1 MAYSKTVWVNDNAPA
16 LNATNLNK
24 IENGIYDNAE
34 NVDDL
39 LDGLINLDTTASPGT
54 TDGDLYAAIDAL
66 GWASDVIE

>member
-24 IENGIYDNAE
+24 IENGIYNNAE

-39 LDGLINLDTTASPGT
+39 LDGLIDLDTTASPGT

>member
-54 TDGDLYAAIDAL
+54 TDGDLYAAINAL

>member
-39 LDGLINLDTTASPGT
+39 LEGLINLDTTASPGT

>member
-39 LDGLINLDTTASPGT
+39 LEGLINLDTTASTGT

>member
-39 LDGLINLDTTASPGT
+39 LEGLINLDTTASPGT
-54 TDGDLYAAIDAL
+54 TDGDLYDAIDAL